1 VLVYLY
7 LDFVCVVQV
16 VLLDLCKIVQHV
28 TNGQLTGS
36 HLHIFVV
43 VLGGFELCEY
53 GKCSAYM
60 LEF

>member
-28 TNGQLTGS
+28 TNGQLTG
-36 HLHIFVV
+36 
-43 VLGGFELCEY
+43 LCD
-53 GKCSAYM
+53 
-60 LEF
+60 

>member
-1 VLVYLY
+1 MLVYLY

-16 VLLDLCKIVQHV
+16 VPLDLCKIVQHV
-28 TNGQLTGS
+28 TNGQMTGS

-43 VLGGFELCEY
+43 VLGGFELCEH